1 MALSV
6 ESRARGLPLIGWNE
20 YVDIPEW
27 GIRGLRAKVDTGAR
41 SSALHVE
48 HIERLPH
55 GRVRF
60 EVVLHREKRDR
71 RVRVEARVVRQARV
85 RSSNGEFSYRLFVR
99 TRLRLGEVDE
109 EVELSLVDRGR
120 MIHRMLIGRTA
131 LDGRFLIDVGH
142 RNLLT
147 KPPKRKKKVG
157 KKKVGKKKTSKRVR
171 RAKSKKRSA
180 ERSG

>member
-1 MALSV
+1 MSV
-6 ESRARGLPLIGWNE
+6 ESRVRGLPLIGWNE
-20 YVDIPEW
+20 YVDLPEW

-60 EVVLHREKRDR
+60 DVVLHRKKRDR
-71 RVRVEARVVRQARV
+71 RVRVEARIVRQARV
-85 RSSNGEFSYRLFVR
+85 RSSNGEFGYRLFVR
-99 TRLRLGEVDE
+99 TRLRLGDVEE

-120 MIHRMLIGRTA
+120 MIHRMLLGRTA
-131 LDGRFLIDVGH
+131 IAGRFLIDVGH

-147 KPPKRKKKVG
+147 KPPRKRKATPGARPLKKA
-157 KKKVGKKKTSKRVR
+157 KKK
-171 RAKSKKRSA
+171 KKRGGKTGR
-180 ERSG
+180 EPVVRDRGH